1 MDPLSDVLSEVTQ
14 LEQLCNEME
23 LALRETD
30 FERLNVALA
39 DARRTMHAFENAM
52 EAAENV
58 RDEAFDAAV
67 FARLRKVYAV
77 REEQQGRLKM
87 HRNAVGERLAGIAR
101 WREYARSI
109 GGSKAGRARRSLF
122 DDRR

>member
-1 MDPLSDVLSEVTQ
+1 MDPLSHVLSEVEQ

-52 EAAENV
+52 EAAANV

-77 REEQQGRLKM
+77 RDEQQGRLKM
-87 HRNAVGERLAGIAR
+87 HRNALGERLAGIAR

-109 GGSKAGRARRSLF
+109 GGSKVGRARRSLF